1 MSRAADDMLLV
12 DFRDKRVFEQHG
24 LVGFP
29 QPRGEARL
37 EALVKQPADIT
48 EIRRAEHHARH
59 VDPVTQPSKRGLC
72 LLRKSVLYRL
82 CFRRLVA

>member
-1 MSRAADDMLLV
+1 MPRTADNVLLV
-12 DFRDKRVFEQHG
+12 DLSDEGVFKEHC
-24 LVGFP
+24 LIGFP
-29 QPRGEARL
+29 QPRGEACL

-59 VDPVTQPSKRGLC
+59 VDPVAQPSKRGLC